1 MALPKMN
8 APLYNVTIPSTKKE
22 VKFRPFLVKEE
33 KSLLLAQQSEDPKVM
48 INTLKSIIENCIV
61 DNVDVDKLATF
72 DYEYLFTQIRA
83 KSVGEIVELLFLC
96 DTCDDDKAKAQVN
109 LDISKF
115 QVEFPEGHDN
125 KISLFDDVGIVMKN
139 PTLDTLDKL
148 EKIKEGDVDSI
159 FAVVADCMES
169 VYTTEEVFNT
179 KDQTKQEVIDFLENL
194 TQEQFKKIESFF
206 LTMPKLQQI
215 VEYDCPVCNK
225 HHVKMME
232 GLASFF

>member
-8 APLYNVTIPSTKKE
+8 APLYNVTIPSSKKE

-61 DNVDVDKLATF
+61 DNVDIDKLAIF

-125 KISLFDDVGIVMKN
+125 KISLFDDVGIVMNN
-139 PTLDTLDKL
+139 PTLATLDKL
-148 EKIKEGDVDSI
+148 EKIKEGDVNSI
-159 FAVVADCMES
+159 FDVVADCMES

-179 KDQTKQEVIDFLENL
+179 KDQTKQEVLDFLENL
-194 TQEQFKKIESFF
+194 TQEQFKKVENFF
-206 LTMPKLQQI
+206 LTMPKLRQK

-225 HHVKMME
+225 HHVKTME
-232 GLASFF
+232 GLESFF

>member
-8 APLYNVTIPSTKKE
+8 APLYNATIPSNKKE
-22 VKFRPFLVKEE
+22 IKFRPFLVKEE

-61 DNVDVDKLATF
+61 DDVDVDKLATF

-115 QVEFPEGHDN
+115 KVEFPEGHDN
-125 KISLFDDVGIVMKN
+125 KISLFDDVGIVMNN
-139 PTLDTLDKL
+139 PTLATLDKL
-148 EKIKEGDVDSI
+148 EKIKEGDVNSI
-159 FAVVADCMES
+159 FDVVADCMES

-194 TQEQFKKIESFF
+194 TQEQFKKIENFF
-206 LTMPKLQQI
+206 LTMPKLRQK

-225 HHVKMME
+225 HHIKTME
-232 GLASFF
+232 GLESFF